1 MPSEYFLEMSRIS
14 KTFSGVK
21 VLDDID
27 FNIKPGEIRA
37 LVGENGAGKST
48 LMKILGGIY
57 QRDKNSGSIKI
68 NGTAVDINSAADAT
82 RLGISIIHQEIHL
95 ADNMSVY
102 DNMFMG
108 SELLMAHDLFLDD
121 NAMIRKAQIV
131 IDDMGMDLDVREKVK
146 DLSIA
151 RQQMV
156 EISRS
161 LLSDAKLIVM
171 DEPTSSLT
179 ENEIEQLFSQIRK
192 LKSTGIAIIYISHRM
207 PEIFKL
213 SDTITVLRDGQLIG
227 TDLTSNLDERSVISM
242 MVGREISEIYGLKPN
257 TSSEVWSR
265 VLCTPWPGRRKCRS
279 RPRGC
284 VIRSFFP
291 EPWCRRRGN
300 RPRTC
305 SDMRPD
311 GPAPGPKPR
320 CLPVPGSSVRTSGS
334 RIHWSWCPRGLD
346 SKHRGR
352 FFARPSP

>member
-227 TDLTSNLDERSVISM
+227 TDLTSKLDERSVISM

-257 TSSEVWSR
+257 TSSDEI
-265 VLCTPWPGRRKCRS
+265 VLSVKDLCNTKIHNIEFDLRKGEILGFAGLIGAGRSELARAIFGIDK
-279 RPRGC
+279 
-284 VIRSFFP
+284 
-291 EPWCRRRGN
+291 
-300 RPRTC
+300 
-305 SDMRPD
+305 
-311 GPAPGPKPR
+311 
-320 CLPVPGSSVRTSGS
+320 
-334 RIHWSWCPRGLD
+334 LD
-346 SKHRGR
+346 SGEIYVNGQKVEIH
-352 FFARPSP
+352 SPAQAIQHKISYVSAKDRKSVV